1 MKKNSLAFLH
11 HDNKY
16 LIPYITNG
24 HLGYIAIL
32 IVIYKYN
39 VLEINNILPKLE
51 VTCNALKQYKN
62 ISQKTI
68 WNFGYSGTTFFIY
81 ILGNLLNKKDWWFE
95 GIKKLSVISLFF
107 D

>member
-24 HLGYIAIL
+24 YLGYIAIL

-51 VTCNALKQYKN
+51 VTCNVLKQYKN
-62 ISQKTI
+62 ISQKNNMELRLFWDHI
-68 WNFGYSGTTFFIY
+68 FHIY
-81 ILGNLLNKKDWWFE
+81 TRKFAK
-95 GIKKLSVISLFF
+95 
-107 D
+107 